1 MFCEVQYLLFNLNE
15 VMAMLKRLI
24 VVALVTGFSVP
35 VAAQVTSM
43 ETSRPAPKPKDPNAK
58 VCEKIEVTGS
68 RLGSRRV
75 CMTAADWAAQR
86 QDHRNDIEKVQRN
99 VGILNP
105 G

>member
-1 MFCEVQYLLFNLNE
+1 
-15 VMAMLKRLI
+15 MLKHLL
-24 VVALVTGFSVP
+24 VVAVVTGCAAP
-35 VAAQVTSM
+35 VAAQVTSI
-43 ETSRPAPKPKDPNAK
+43 ETSRAAPKPKDPNAK
-58 VCEKIEVTGS
+58 ICEKIEITGS